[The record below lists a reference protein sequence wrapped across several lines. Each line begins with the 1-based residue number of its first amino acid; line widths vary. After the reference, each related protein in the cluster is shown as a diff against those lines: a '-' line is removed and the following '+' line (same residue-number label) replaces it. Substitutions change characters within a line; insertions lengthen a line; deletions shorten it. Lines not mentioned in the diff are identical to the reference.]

1 MDLEITGAETPEE
14 LEALLD
20 KIGDIEVSDDEQ
32 TETPL
37 PDKPDNHQPEVQTG
51 DTVVPTP
58 GTETDEGTGARDD
71 QEPEKGGILTRD
83 GKHII
88 PYDVLEAERAD
99 KQRLAQQSLT
109 LQQQLEEYKR
119 RNDLLTS
126 QINQAGMTPEPLPEN
141 LRITDEQIARVRDA
155 YPDLAELMST
165 MVRKYD
171 YLQSRIQENPQDLSA
186 SSPDISPV
194 LEAME
199 AVPDL
204 KAWQNSDPDR
214 FSLAVHLDEKLQSD
228 PDWKDKP
235 LTERFT
241 EVARRTRAA
250 YGERDSQTD
259 TGDDPVTPDP
269 RILNAAAQKEAAARN
284 EVQLPESP
292 SDIGAGASESG
303 DVVARAA
310 SASPEELARM
320 MAGMSDAEIDALM
333 ERVGL

>member
-1 MDLEITGAETPEE
+1 
-14 LEALLD
+14 
-20 KIGDIEVSDDEQ
+20 
-32 TETPL
+32 
-37 PDKPDNHQPEVQTG
+37 
-51 DTVVPTP
+51 
-58 GTETDEGTGARDD
+58 
-71 QEPEKGGILTRD
+71 
-83 GKHII
+83 
-88 PYDVLEAERAD
+88 
-99 KQRLAQQSLT
+99 
-109 LQQQLEEYKR
+109 
-119 RNDLLTS
+119 
-126 QINQAGMTPEPLPEN
+126 MTPEPLPEN

-171 YLQSRIQENPQDLSA
+171 YLQSRIQENPQDLST

-204 KAWQNSDPDR
+204 KAWQHSDPDR

-269 RILNAAAQKEAAARN
+269 RILNAAAQKDAAARN